1 MSAKPGASSDR
12 SRWTKADWPAH
23 GHELNRK
30 LRAAFL
36 EEWDP
41 IGVRDVPEAQ
51 DEYDAYVTAVFKL
64 LTEGSGAEKIFEYL
78 WWVETVHMGLQGDRQ
93 KTSRFAERLAQMA
106 TKLKSQKSDIN

>member
-1 MSAKPGASSDR
+1 MSDYATIAR
-12 SRWTKADWPAH
+12 RTH
-23 GHELNRK
+23 QE

-36 EEWDP
+36 EECDP